1 MSPQVTASSQRPPA
15 VVVAVQLPDVSDAE
29 LASSIAELERLA
41 RTLGLV
47 PVGRLTQRRARLAP
61 GIVLG
66 EGKLAELAA
75 WTGGTGVVPAYE
87 KPGRRKTARDAAEED
102 AAEEDAAEEDAAEEA
117 EDADDGETGEDADDA
132 SAGTDGDEPPG
143 GAGPGVRDGRERD
156 DDRAGRDRGP
166 GSHGDRGDDPRPAA
180 GPAAAAVPDARAAA
194 GPGGSA
200 PEPRA
205 QVVLVD
211 HDLTPTQQRNLERA
225 TGADVL
231 DRTSVIL
238 EIFHRHAHTREAR
251 LQVEIARLKYL
262 APRLRE
268 GGGGGDRVRGG
279 IGGKGAGES
288 ALELD
293 RRRIR
298 DRIAELRHDLAQI
311 EGGSRTRRERRSDL
325 PTVALVGYTNA
336 GKSSLMRALTSTE
349 VYVADKLFATLD
361 TTVRRLQPP
370 TEPPILVSDTVGFI
384 KKLPHDLVASFR
396 STLDEAGD
404 ADLLLHI
411 VDAADPAHADH
422 IAVTRE
428 VLRDIA
434 ADTVPTLIV
443 LNKIDRVDAAGRAEL
458 ADRYPTALQLSA
470 KDPGDVA
477 ALRDRLIE
485 QFAGKLEDA
494 ELDVPWTAQRL
505 VHAAHERAT
514 VLAEHHHDAG
524 TRLTI
529 RAPSRVVAELRAA
542 LDAAS

>member
-1 MSPQVTASSQRPPA
+1 MFAHLTTTEQRPTA
-15 VVVAVQLPDVSDAE
+15 VVVAVQFPDVTDAE
-29 LASSIAELERLA
+29 LASSMAELERLA
-41 RTLGLV
+41 KTLGLD
-47 PVGRLTQRRARLAP
+47 PVGRLTQRRGSLAT

-66 EGKLAELAA
+66 EGKLLELAE
-75 WTGGTGVVPAYE
+75 WTGGTGVVPAYS
-87 KPGRRKTARDAAEED
+87 KPGRRNASDEDEEG
-102 AAEEDAAEEDAAEEA
+102 EDD
-117 EDADDGETGEDADDA
+117 DDDGGSDDA
-132 SAGTDGDEPPG
+132 SGGKAGVANAPTGSTAGSAKPP
-143 GAGPGVRDGRERD
+143 
-156 DDRAGRDRGP
+156 
-166 GSHGDRGDDPRPAA
+166 
-180 GPAAAAVPDARAAA
+180 ARAK
-194 GPGGSA
+194 
-200 PEPRA
+200 
-205 QVVLVD
+205 VVLVD

-225 TGADVL
+225 TGVDVL

-238 EIFHRHAHTREAR
+238 EIFHRHARTREAR

-279 IGGKGAGES
+279 VGGKGAGETS
-288 ALELD
+288 LELD

-298 DRIAELRHDLAQI
+298 DRIAELRHELDQI

-325 PTVALVGYTNA
+325 STVALVGYTNA

-370 TEPPILVSDTVGFI
+370 TEPPILITDTVGFI

-404 ADLLLHI
+404 ADLLLLV
-411 VDAADPAHADH
+411 VDASDAAHADQ

-428 VLRDIA
+428 VLREIG
-434 ADTVPTLIV
+434 ADVVPTWIL
-443 LNKIDRVDAAGRAEL
+443 LNKIDRVDPETRAAL

-470 KDPGDVA
+470 KDRSDVVT
-477 ALRDRLIE
+477 LHDRLIE

-505 VHAAHERAT
+505 VHQIHERAT
-514 VLAEHHHDAG
+514 VLAEEHHDDG

-529 RAPSRVVAELRAA
+529 RAPSRVLAELRAA
-542 LDAAS
+542 LKPSA

>member
-1 MSPQVTASSQRPPA
+1 MISQVTASSGRPTA
-15 VVVAVQLPDVSDAE
+15 VVVAVQLPDVGDGE
-29 LASSIAELERLA
+29 LTSSIAELERLA

-66 EGKLAELAA
+66 EGKLAELAE

-87 KPGRRKTARDAAEED
+87 KPGRRTPARDAARDEED
-102 AAEEDAAEEDAAEEA
+102 GEEADEADDEEQDDDARQDAAGDAARDVPDGT
-117 EDADDGETGEDADDA
+117 DADEPRDEV
-132 SAGTDGDEPPG
+132 SAAGRA
-143 GAGPGVRDGRERD
+143 GAAAHAPRERD
-156 DDRAGRDRGP
+156 DDRAARDRNADRRAAGGP
-166 GSHGDRGDDPRPAA
+166 GG
-180 GPAAAAVPDARAAA
+180 AAVSDARATEGTA
-194 GPGGSA
+194 GST

-238 EIFHRHAHTREAR
+238 EIFHRHARTREAR
-251 LQVEIARLKYL
+251 LQVEIARLRYL

-268 GGGGGDRVRGG
+268 GSGGGDRVRGG

-298 DRIAELRHDLAQI
+298 DRIAELRHELTQI
-311 EGGSRTRRERRSDL
+311 EGGSRTRRDRRSDL

-336 GKSSLMRALTSTE
+336 GKSSLMRALTSTD

-404 ADLLLHI
+404 ADLLLHV

-443 LNKIDRVDAAGRAEL
+443 LNKIDRVDAAGRAAL

-470 KDPGDVA
+470 KDPADVA
-477 ALRDRLIE
+477 ALHDRLIE

-494 ELDVPWTAQRL
+494 ELDVPWTAQRV
-505 VHAAHERAT
+505 VHAIHERAT

-542 LDAAS
+542 LSAAS